1 VYIISPCSF
10 FDPAI
15 SAAIEFDAAEADP
28 ELVVSDDVVDP
39 ELLHATSATAL
50 TDATAIASALRRRE
64 DELDIRF
71 MAPLL

>member
-15 SAAIEFDAAEADP
+15 SAAIEFDADP

-39 ELLHATSATAL
+39 ELHATSANAL
-50 TDATAIASALRRRE
+50 TDAIAIASALRRRE
-64 DELDIRF
+64 DGLDIRF